1 MHIAQISNNPG
12 SYFLKV
18 KKSIHFSLNF
28 GTPYQPGNEDYND
41 DTMVMMSTI
50 KRLIIIKIMKIM

>member
-18 KKSIHFSLNF
+18 KKIIHFSLKF
-28 GTPYQPGNEDYND
+28 GTPYQPGNEDYKD
-41 DTMVMMSTI
+41 DTMVMI
-50 KRLIIIKIMKIM
+50 KA